1 MNVYLDNIVFSLQS
15 CGGISVVWSELIK
28 GMADRLGASGL
39 HLISGEACRG
49 NMFAGRYDAPVVPLE
64 NRLLERYRDVRLGE
78 REPFIFHSSYY
89 RLCRDRHALNVTT
102 VHDFTYEYFVRG
114 VPRWVHIGQKHRAIR
129 QSDAIIC
136 ISENTKRDLLKLLPG
151 VDGRKVHVVY
161 NGVSDD
167 YRVLPAAERA
177 EVPFRDY
184 VLFVGSRVGY
194 KNFGL
199 AARAVAASGRDL
211 VIVGS
216 PLTAE
221 EEAFLHGLF
230 PEPGRVHAVGHV
242 TNGELNAL
250 YNGAY
255 ALLYPSLY
263 EGFGIPVLEAQRAG
277 CPVIACRASSIPEVI
292 GDTPL
297 LMSTP
302 TEAEAGRCLSA
313 LEDPALRAEVV
324 RNGLQNA
331 QRFSWEKMC
340 DAVLHVYEEVWRAR
354 GVR

>member
-1 MNVYLDNIVFSLQS
+1 MNMKVYLDNIVFTLQKS
-15 CGGISVVWSELIK
+15 GGVSVVWDELVK
-28 GMADRLGASGL
+28 GMVDRLGASGIR
-39 HLISGEACRG
+39 LISNDACRE

-114 VPRWVHIGQKHRAIR
+114 VRQWVHSGQKFRAIR

-136 ISENTKRDLLKLLPG
+136 ISENTKRDLLKFLPD
-151 VDGRKVHVVY
+151 VDERKVHVVY
-161 NGVSDD
+161 NGVSGD
-167 YRVLPAAERA
+167 YRVLPEAERA
-177 EVPFRDY
+177 GVPFRDY
-184 VLFVGSRVGY
+184 VLFVGSRTAY
-194 KNFGL
+194 KNFDL
-199 AARAVAASGRDL
+199 AARAVAASGRDF

-216 PLTAE
+216 PLSGE
-221 EEAFLHGLF
+221 EEAFLRGLF
-230 PEPGRVHAVGHV
+230 PEPERVHAVGRV
-242 TNGELNAL
+242 PNNELNVL

-255 ALLYPSLY
+255 ALLYPSSY

-277 CPVIACRASSIPEVI
+277 CPVVACRASSIPEVI

-297 LMSTP
+297 LMSSP
-302 TEAEAGRCLSA
+302 TDAEAGRCLSA
-313 LEDPALRAEVV
+313 LENPALRAEVV

-331 QRFSWEKMC
+331 KRFSWDRMC
-340 DAVLHVYEEVWRAR
+340 DTVLNVYEEAWRR
-354 GVR
+354 KR

>member
-64 NRLLERYRDVRLGE
+64 SRLLERYRDVRLAE
-78 REPFIFHSSYY
+78 HEPFIFHSSYY
-89 RLCRDRHALNVTT
+89 RLCRNRNALNVTT

-184 VLFVGSRVGY
+184 VGMR
-194 KNFGL
+194 
-199 AARAVAASGRDL
+199 
-211 VIVGS
+211 
-216 PLTAE
+216 
-221 EEAFLHGLF
+221 
-230 PEPGRVHAVGHV
+230 
-242 TNGELNAL
+242 
-250 YNGAY
+250 
-255 ALLYPSLY
+255 
-263 EGFGIPVLEAQRAG
+263 
-277 CPVIACRASSIPEVI
+277 
-292 GDTPL
+292 
-297 LMSTP
+297 
-302 TEAEAGRCLSA
+302 
-313 LEDPALRAEVV
+313 
-324 RNGLQNA
+324 
-331 QRFSWEKMC
+331 
-340 DAVLHVYEEVWRAR
+340 
-354 GVR
+354 